1 MKNMYKLYASGRIE
15 IDKLIQVKMSYLGH
29 LKYVNSCN
37 LISKTLNRYEKDF
50 YDCYEELLELN
61 SKIARIED
69 DGTVVIYINGI
80 FIRYRNN
87 KKMKNSI
94 AFKLVKC

>member
-29 LKYVNSCN
+29 LKYGNSCN

-50 YDCYEELLELN
+50 YDGYEELLELN
-61 SKIARIED
+61 SKIVRIED
-69 DGTVVIYINGI
+69 DGSVI
-80 FIRYRNN
+80 
-87 KKMKNSI
+87 M
-94 AFKLVKC
+94 CE